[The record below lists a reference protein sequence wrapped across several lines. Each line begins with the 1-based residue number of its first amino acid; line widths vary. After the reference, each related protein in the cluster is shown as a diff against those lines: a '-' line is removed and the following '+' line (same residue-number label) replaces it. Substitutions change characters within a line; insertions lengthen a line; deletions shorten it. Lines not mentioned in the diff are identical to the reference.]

1 MAWDWLRKANCFS
14 GHWVDLLGCD
24 KLSGRCSDTDL
35 TRSKPERCSD
45 RLFQDAKIARILWQ
59 FLVQSTCHW
68 FLRHLCSILTKKYW
82 LHFNLWWNIG
92 SNHPYNIQNSKW
104 KYSKKILLMSK
115 HSHPSASKCLLVWRE
130 SPLVLE
136 INPPCAFSL
145 GSRPDERDRVPG
157 EDYATL
163 IKKSKKIKTKSKK
176 IRKKS
181 KKSGRNPK
189 KS

>member
-45 RLFQDAKIARILWQ
+45 KLFQDAKNARIVWQ
-59 FLVQSTCHW
+59 LLVQSTCHW
-68 FLRHLCSILTKKYW
+68 FLRHLCSISTKEYW
-82 LHFNLWWNIG
+82 LHLTFEEI
-92 SNHPYNIQNSKW
+92 SDQTTPFKIQKVQM
-104 KYSKKILLMSK
+104 KIFLKRSFLISY
-115 HSHPSASKCLLVWRE
+115 PSASKCLLVWRE

-136 INPPCAFSL
+136 INPCAFSL